1 MLHSC
6 DQPRESPA
14 STQGMTNATTHTTA
28 ACPVS
33 PNALRVRRHRER
45 RRYGLRMLNVTVPE
59 TVIASAVAR
68 GLLASD
74 DGAQPW
80 SVIQGCYASLLSD
93 AALAW
98 LIDNGVITHEQRG
111 DAGIILRSI
120 NGWLERSA

>member
-1 MLHSC
+1 MTADTEPC
-6 DQPRESPA
+6 PTGR
-14 STQGMTNATTHTTA
+14 STQ
-28 ACPVS
+28 
-33 PNALRVRRHRER
+33 RVRRHRER
-45 RRYGLRMLNVTVPE
+45 RRHGLRLLTVAVPE
-59 TVIASAVAR
+59 TVIEGAVAR

-98 LIDNGVITHEQRG
+98 LIDNGVIAREQRG

>member
-1 MLHSC
+1 MLLHSR

-14 STQGMTNATTHTTA
+14 SMRGMTNATA

-45 RRYGLRMLNVTVPE
+45 RRYGLRVLTVAVPE
-59 TVIASAVAR
+59 TFIEGAVAR

-111 DAGIILRSI
+111 DAGAILRSI
-120 NGWLERSA
+120 NGWLERSV

>member
-14 STQGMTNATTHTTA
+14 STQGMTNATA
-28 ACPVS
+28 ACPVN

-59 TVIASAVAR
+59 TVIESAVAR

-111 DAGIILRSI
+111 DAGAILRSI